1 MNNNLKESTYSNN
14 NDNSYITI
22 KIILL
27 LIILQG
33 VRIIG
38 KQISFAFITKN
49 SLNEILI
56 SMGIMIIL
64 TIYIIYKGKRENISL
79 NIFSFM
85 KTKESKI
92 YYLLVTLALLL
103 LIVTSPLLQRE
114 VSIYTLIPLV
124 YGIIIIPIYEEIL
137 FRSYIWGVLQKEHE
151 SEFKVYLLTTVYFAL
166 WQAGYIDT
174 IIMRQGFN
182 HIIFITF
189 IRCSLMLSY
198 GLFIGFFRYKIKNT
212 YSSILIH
219 GFINIFRRII

>member
-1 MNNNLKESTYSNN
+1 MNNNLKESTYLNN

-33 VRIIG
+33 GRIIG
-38 KQISFAFITKN
+38 KQISFMFIPKN
-49 SLNEILI
+49 NLNEMLI

-85 KTKESKI
+85 KTIESKI

-124 YGIIIIPIYEEIL
+124 YGIIIIPIYEEVL
-137 FRSYIWGVLQKEHE
+137 FRSYIWGVLQKEQK
-151 SEFKVYLLTTVYFAL
+151 SEFKVYLLTTVYFAV

-174 IIMRQGFN
+174 VIMRSGLN
-182 HIIFITF
+182 HMVFITF
-189 IRCSLMLSY
+189 IKCSLMLSY
-198 GLFIGFFRYKIKNT
+198 GLFIGYFRYKIKNT

-219 GFINIFRRII
+219 SFINLFGR